1 MALTTIPT
9 ETPGSLGG
17 DKTDRYPIPDTSDEL
32 RSAEWNVCKKAVAE
46 IAAHIGLGEL
56 GNVLFFE
63 DFAAA
68 RIDASRWDLLSAG
81 QNETIAFPS
90 QAPSE
95 GCGWVRAVTN
105 TTIGDVR
112 GVALGLPIFTP
123 TNNAPLTFEAK
134 VKTHATLAH
143 ATMVVGLERS
153 GGVGAVFEITT
164 ATKAKTASGVGGGT
178 AEATITALL
187 ASTVY
192 TLRIEIDATPAARFY
207 VNGTLVHTATGTS
220 VPRTTDE
227 LLVMLRLTENDVGGA
242 QTAQTMVVDY
252 VRVKGAR

>member
-17 DKTDRYPIPDTSDEL
+17 DKTDRYPIPDTSDEI
-32 RSAEWNVCKKAVAE
+32 RSAEWNVAKKAIAE

-63 DFAAA
+63 DFVGLA
-68 RIDASRWDLLSAG
+68 IETSRWELFG
-81 QNETIAFPS
+81 GNENLAFPS
-90 QAPSE
+90 QHPSE
-95 GCGWVRAVTN
+95 GCGWLRAVT
-105 TTIGDVR
+105 TTTPADVR
-112 GVALGLPIFTP
+112 GVQTAVLITP
-123 TNNAPLTFEAK
+123 TNNAPLTFEALIR
-134 VKTHATLAH
+134 THATLAH
-143 ATMVVGLERS
+143 ATMVVGLMRD
-153 GGVGAVFEITT
+153 GADGAIFEITT
-164 ATKAKTASGVGGGT
+164 ATKAKTASGVGGGS
-178 AEATITALL
+178 AEATLTALL

-207 VNGTLVHTATGTS
+207 VDDVLVHTATGTS

-227 LLVMLRLTENDVGGA
+227 LKIMLRLTENDVGGA
-242 QTAQTMVVDY
+242 QTAQTMVADY